1 MRLAAKRLL
10 YFVLLALSGALSSVA
25 MAGPLDPIG
34 TVTSA
39 ISTIAGQTT
48 IVSGVTG
55 GVSGSGSGSGSSGS
69 SDPVSGAV
77 GSVTGSASDLLSGSG
92 ATGGTAGTGGTLD
105 TGGTLGTGGTADGSA
120 SGAVDGLSGG
130 GGSGGSATGSRP
142 APGRRTHTRFDRLPR
157 RYEILLERIELGRN
171 VSRNIAR
178 LRELLASAS
187 PEFRARILRVIRR
200 EIHRLEQ
207 GGLTRRERL
216 AVRRLHRLLTGL
228 HRTGLPSPARTTP
241 NSAAS
246 FDRPGLIGDASR
258 GEVLGAT
265 VSHTREAHDAGPR
278 EPGGSENGRL
288 PFSPPAPPSGALYW
302 LALAL
307 LGTVICALALL
318 ALSSQRALPIPMR
331 GALAARAPQLRALGL
346 MMAFVG
352 GLGVY
357 LLVLLA

>member
-1 MRLAAKRLL
+1 
-10 YFVLLALSGALSSVA
+10 

-48 IVSGVTG
+48 VLPDLPG
-55 GVSGSGSGSGSSGS
+55 GDSGSGSGSGSSGS
-69 SDPVSGAV
+69 GSGATDGVSGAV
-77 GSVTGSASDLLSGSG
+77 GSLTGSAAGLLSG
-92 ATGGTAGTGGTLD
+92 TGTAGSTGTSGA
-105 TGGTLGTGGTADGSA
+105 GAA
-120 SGAVDGLSGG
+120 SGSSS
-130 GGSGGSATGSRP
+130 GGSGARAGGTRAR
-142 APGRRTHTRFDRLPR
+142 TRFDRLPY
-157 RYEILLERIELGRN
+157 RYEKLLERIELGRN

-241 NSAAS
+241 SSAAW
-246 FDRPGLIGDASR
+246 FDRPGLIGDPSR
-258 GEVLGAT
+258 GAVLGAT
-265 VSHTREAHDAGPR
+265 VSQTREAHNAGPG
-278 EPGGSENGRL
+278 EAGGSENGRL
-288 PFSPPAPPSGALYW
+288 PFSPPAPPSGAFYW
-302 LALAL
+302 LALVL
-307 LGTVICALALL
+307 LGTVICALVLL
-318 ALSSQRALPIPMR
+318 ALSSQRALPIPTR

-352 GLGVY
+352 GLGLY
-357 LLVLLA
+357 LIVLLA